1 MLKSLQMKLVL
12 ILMLLVVA
20 VMAVVGV
27 FLVNSVTAYN
37 RSDFQRQMVDFFALR
52 GQELD
57 KGLSACNGDLD
68 QMEEVLEAYNGGLG
82 LDDHRNF
89 YILDG
94 KTGEFLTSSE
104 SRDATPF
111 RELTPNMITAMEGEV
126 GQTITALSPYFDVA
140 LPVDGGNYVLAVVDD
155 KGELDELT
163 WTMFTILI
171 RSLMFGLAVAILL
184 SFILA
189 RTITNPV
196 QRLTRTAQRI
206 AAGDFSQQP
215 QAESADEIGNLTRTF
230 GEMAKVLENTL
241 AEVNGERNKLSTL
254 FTHMADGVVA
264 FDKSGHILHMNPAA
278 QQMLGM
284 EFGPELTYTQVFPNL
299 NVEESDLGEGGQYIE
314 IDYAA
319 NKRILKIL
327 LAMFGTAED
336 ENSGIMAVLH
346 DITEQKKLDS
356 SRREFV
362 ANVSHELRTPLT
374 NVKGYTETLLDAGD
388 ELDGETRRNFLQVIY
403 NESDRMTH
411 IVKDLLTL
419 SQLDYGK
426 MDMEMSLIPV
436 KLIVQNIASAMLI
449 EARGQGLTL
458 ETKLEEPLPLILADR
473 NRMEQVI
480 ANIVSNA
487 IKYNRPGGTV
497 TLSAFSQEDKVVIKV
512 QDTGIGIPQEDI
524 PRLFERFY
532 RVDKARSRERG
543 GTGLGLAIAK
553 EIVEQH
559 QGTIGVESQLDAG
572 TTVTITLPVCP
583 PDHEGQL

>member
-52 GQELD
+52 GEELD

-68 QMEEVLEAYNGGLG
+68 QMEKVLEAYNGGLG

-171 RSLMFGLAVAILL
+171 RSLMFGLAVTILL

-254 FTHMADGVVA
+254 FTYMADGVVA

-284 EFGPELTYTQVFPNL
+284 EFGPELIYTQVFPNL
-299 NVEESDLGEGGQYIE
+299 NVEESDLGEGGRYIE

-426 MDMEMSLIPV
+426 MDMEMSPIPV

>member
-52 GQELD
+52 GEELD

-68 QMEEVLEAYNGGLG
+68 QMEKVLEAYNGGLG

-171 RSLMFGLAVAILL
+171 RSLMFGLAVTILL

-254 FTHMADGVVA
+254 FTYMADGVVA

-284 EFGPELTYTQVFPNL
+284 EFGPELIYTQVFPNL
-299 NVEESDLGEGGQYIE
+299 NVEESDLGEGGRYIE

-426 MDMEMSLIPV
+426 MDMEMSPIPV

-524 PRLFERFY
+524 PRLFARFY

>member
-52 GQELD
+52 GEELD

-68 QMEEVLEAYNGGLG
+68 QMEKVLEAYNGGLG

-254 FTHMADGVVA
+254 FTYMADGVVA

-284 EFGPELTYTQVFPNL
+284 EFGPELIYTQVFPNL
-299 NVEESDLGEGGQYIE
+299 NVEESDLGEGGRYIE

-426 MDMEMSLIPV
+426 MDMEMSPIPV

>member
-52 GQELD
+52 GEELD

-68 QMEEVLEAYNGGLG
+68 QMEKVLEAYNGGLG

-111 RELTPNMITAMEGEV
+111 RELTSNMITAMEGEV

-171 RSLMFGLAVAILL
+171 RSLMFGLAVTILL

-254 FTHMADGVVA
+254 FTYMADGVVA

-284 EFGPELTYTQVFPNL
+284 EFGPELIYTQVFPNL
-299 NVEESDLGEGGQYIE
+299 NVEESDLGEGGRYIE

-374 NVKGYTETLLDAGD
+374 NVKGYPETLLDAGD
-388 ELDGETRRNFLQVIY
+388 ELDGEPRRNFLQVIY

-426 MDMEMSLIPV
+426 MDMEMSPIPV

-497 TLSAFSQEDKVVIKV
+497 ALSAFSQEDKVVIKV

>member
-284 EFGPELTYTQVFPNL
+284 EFGQELTYTQVFPNL

-426 MDMEMSLIPV
+426 MDMEMSPIPV

-532 RVDKARSRERG
+532 RVDKARSREKG

>member
-52 GQELD
+52 GQELE

-140 LPVDGGNYVLAVVDD
+140 IPVDGGNYVLAVVDD

-264 FDKSGHILHMNPAA
+264 FDKNGHILHMNPAA

-284 EFGPELTYTQVFPNL
+284 KFGPELTYAQVFPNL
-299 NVEESDLGEGGQYIE
+299 NVDESDLGEGGQYIE

-426 MDMEMSLIPV
+426 MDMEMNPIPV

-449 EARGQGLTL
+449 EARAQGLTL

>member
-1 MLKSLQMKLVL
+1 
-12 ILMLLVVA
+12 
-20 VMAVVGV
+20 
-27 FLVNSVTAYN
+27 
-37 RSDFQRQMVDFFALR
+37 
-52 GQELD
+52 
-57 KGLSACNGDLD
+57 
-68 QMEEVLEAYNGGLG
+68 
-82 LDDHRNF
+82 
-89 YILDG
+89 
-94 KTGEFLTSSE
+94 
-104 SRDATPF
+104 
-111 RELTPNMITAMEGEV
+111 
-126 GQTITALSPYFDVA
+126 
-140 LPVDGGNYVLAVVDD
+140 
-155 KGELDELT
+155 
-163 WTMFTILI
+163 
-171 RSLMFGLAVAILL
+171 
-184 SFILA
+184 
-189 RTITNPV
+189 
-196 QRLTRTAQRI
+196 
-206 AAGDFSQQP
+206 
-215 QAESADEIGNLTRTF
+215 
-230 GEMAKVLENTL
+230 
-241 AEVNGERNKLSTL
+241 
-254 FTHMADGVVA
+254 
-264 FDKSGHILHMNPAA
+264 
-278 QQMLGM
+278 
-284 EFGPELTYTQVFPNL
+284 
-299 NVEESDLGEGGQYIE
+299 
-314 IDYAA
+314 
-319 NKRILKIL
+319 
-327 LAMFGTAED
+327 MFGTAED

-426 MDMEMSLIPV
+426 MDMEMSPIPV

>member
-284 EFGPELTYTQVFPNL
+284 EFGLELTYTQVFPNL

-426 MDMEMSLIPV
+426 MDMEMSPIPV

-497 TLSAFSQEDKVVIKV
+497 TLSAFSREDKVVIKV

>member
-52 GQELD
+52 GEELD

-68 QMEEVLEAYNGGLG
+68 QMEKVLEAYNGGLG

-171 RSLMFGLAVAILL
+171 RSLMFGLAVTILL

-254 FTHMADGVVA
+254 FTYMADGVVA

-299 NVEESDLGEGGQYIE
+299 NVEESDLGEGGRYIE

-426 MDMEMSLIPV
+426 MDMEMSPIPV

>member
-52 GQELD
+52 GEELD

-68 QMEEVLEAYNGGLG
+68 QMEKVLEAYNGGLG

-171 RSLMFGLAVAILL
+171 RSLMFGLAVTILL

-254 FTHMADGVVA
+254 FTYMADGVVA
-264 FDKSGHILHMNPAA
+264 FGKSGHILHMNPAA

-299 NVEESDLGEGGQYIE
+299 NVEESDLGEGGRYIE

-419 SQLDYGK
+419 SQLDQGK
-426 MDMEMSLIPV
+426 MDMEMSPIPV

>member
-1 MLKSLQMKLVL
+1 
-12 ILMLLVVA
+12 
-20 VMAVVGV
+20 
-27 FLVNSVTAYN
+27 
-37 RSDFQRQMVDFFALR
+37 
-52 GQELD
+52 
-57 KGLSACNGDLD
+57 
-68 QMEEVLEAYNGGLG
+68 
-82 LDDHRNF
+82 
-89 YILDG
+89 
-94 KTGEFLTSSE
+94 
-104 SRDATPF
+104 
-111 RELTPNMITAMEGEV
+111 
-126 GQTITALSPYFDVA
+126 
-140 LPVDGGNYVLAVVDD
+140 
-155 KGELDELT
+155 
-163 WTMFTILI
+163 
-171 RSLMFGLAVAILL
+171 
-184 SFILA
+184 
-189 RTITNPV
+189 
-196 QRLTRTAQRI
+196 
-206 AAGDFSQQP
+206 
-215 QAESADEIGNLTRTF
+215 
-230 GEMAKVLENTL
+230 
-241 AEVNGERNKLSTL
+241 
-254 FTHMADGVVA
+254 
-264 FDKSGHILHMNPAA
+264 
-278 QQMLGM
+278 M
-284 EFGPELTYTQVFPNL
+284 EFGQELTYTQVFPNL

-426 MDMEMSLIPV
+426 MDMEMSPVPV

-458 ETKLEEPLPLILADR
+458 ETRLEEPLPLILADR

-487 IKYNRPGGTV
+487 IKYNRPGGSV
-497 TLSAFSQEDKVVIKV
+497 TLCAFSREDKVVIKV

-532 RVDKARSRERG
+532 RWTRPVPGKEAAPAWGWPSPRRSWSSTREPLEWRVSWMPAAPSPS
-543 GTGLGLAIAK
+543 LCRCVRR
-553 EIVEQH
+553 IVRDSNERKDQKRRH
-559 QGTIGVESQLDAG
+559 
-572 TTVTITLPVCP
+572 
-583 PDHEGQL
+583 

>member
-1 MLKSLQMKLVL
+1 MLKSLQMKQVL

-27 FLVNSVTAYN
+27 FLVNSVAAYN

-52 GQELD
+52 GEELD

-68 QMEEVLEAYNGGLG
+68 QMEKMLEAYNGGLG

-171 RSLMFGLAVAILL
+171 RSLMFGLAVTILL

-254 FTHMADGVVA
+254 FTYMADGVVA

-284 EFGPELTYTQVFPNL
+284 EFGPELIYTQVFPNL
-299 NVEESDLGEGGQYIE
+299 NVEESDLGEGGRYIE

-426 MDMEMSLIPV
+426 MDMEMSPIPV

>member
-52 GQELD
+52 GEELD

-532 RVDKARSRERG
+532 RVDKARSREKG

>member
-52 GQELD
+52 GEELD

-68 QMEEVLEAYNGGLG
+68 QMEKVLEAYNGGLG

-171 RSLMFGLAVAILL
+171 RSLMFGLAVTILL

-254 FTHMADGVVA
+254 FTYMADGVVA

-284 EFGPELTYTQVFPNL
+284 EFGPELTYIQVFPNL
-299 NVEESDLGEGGQYIE
+299 NVEESDLGEGGRYIE

-388 ELDGETRRNFLQVIY
+388 ELDGETRRNFLRVIY

-426 MDMEMSLIPV
+426 MDMEMSPIPV

-458 ETKLEEPLPLILADR
+458 ETKLEEPLPVILADR
-473 NRMEQVI
+473 NRREQVI

>member
-52 GQELD
+52 GEELD

-68 QMEEVLEAYNGGLG
+68 QMEKVLEAYNGGLG

-254 FTHMADGVVA
+254 FTYMADGVVA

-284 EFGPELTYTQVFPNL
+284 EFGPELIYTQVFPNL
-299 NVEESDLGEGGQYIE
+299 NVEESDLGEGGRYIE

-426 MDMEMSLIPV
+426 MDIEMSPIPV

>member
-52 GQELD
+52 GEELD

-327 LAMFGTAED
+327 LAMFGTAEE

-426 MDMEMSLIPV
+426 MDMEMSPIPV

-512 QDTGIGIPQEDI
+512 QDTGIPQEDI

>member
-52 GQELD
+52 GEELD

-68 QMEEVLEAYNGGLG
+68 QMEKVLEAYNGGLG

-171 RSLMFGLAVAILL
+171 RSLMFGLAVTILL

-254 FTHMADGVVA
+254 FTYMADGVVA

-299 NVEESDLGEGGQYIE
+299 NVEESDLGEGGRYIE

-426 MDMEMSLIPV
+426 MDMEMSPIPV

-487 IKYNRPGGTV
+487 IKYNRLGGTV

>member
-196 QRLTRTAQRI
+196 
-206 AAGDFSQQP
+206 
-215 QAESADEIGNLTRTF
+215 
-230 GEMAKVLENTL
+230 
-241 AEVNGERNKLSTL
+241 
-254 FTHMADGVVA
+254 
-264 FDKSGHILHMNPAA
+264 
-278 QQMLGM
+278 
-284 EFGPELTYTQVFPNL
+284 
-299 NVEESDLGEGGQYIE
+299 
-314 IDYAA
+314 
-319 NKRILKIL
+319 
-327 LAMFGTAED
+327 
-336 ENSGIMAVLH
+336 
-346 DITEQKKLDS
+346 
-356 SRREFV
+356 
-362 ANVSHELRTPLT
+362 
-374 NVKGYTETLLDAGD
+374 
-388 ELDGETRRNFLQVIY
+388 
-403 NESDRMTH
+403 
-411 IVKDLLTL
+411 
-419 SQLDYGK
+419 
-426 MDMEMSLIPV
+426 
-436 KLIVQNIASAMLI
+436 
-449 EARGQGLTL
+449 
-458 ETKLEEPLPLILADR
+458 
-473 NRMEQVI
+473 
-480 ANIVSNA
+480 
-487 IKYNRPGGTV
+487 
-497 TLSAFSQEDKVVIKV
+497 
-512 QDTGIGIPQEDI
+512 
-524 PRLFERFY
+524 
-532 RVDKARSRERG
+532 
-543 GTGLGLAIAK
+543 
-553 EIVEQH
+553 
-559 QGTIGVESQLDAG
+559 
-572 TTVTITLPVCP
+572 
-583 PDHEGQL
+583 

>member
-52 GQELD
+52 GEELD

-68 QMEEVLEAYNGGLG
+68 QMEKVLEAYNGGLG

-171 RSLMFGLAVAILL
+171 RSLMFGLAVTILL

-254 FTHMADGVVA
+254 FTYMADGVVA

-284 EFGPELTYTQVFPNL
+284 EFGPELTYIQVFPNL
-299 NVEESDLGEGGQYIE
+299 NVEESDLGEGGRYIE

-388 ELDGETRRNFLQVIY
+388 ELDGETRRNFLRVIY

-426 MDMEMSLIPV
+426 MDMEMSPIPV

>member
-52 GQELD
+52 GEELD

-68 QMEEVLEAYNGGLG
+68 QMEKVLEAYNGGLG

-171 RSLMFGLAVAILL
+171 RSLMFGLAVTILL

-254 FTHMADGVVA
+254 FTYMADGVVA

-284 EFGPELTYTQVFPNL
+284 EFGPELIYTQVFPNL
-299 NVEESDLGEGGQYIE
+299 NVEESDLGEGGRYIE

-426 MDMEMSLIPV
+426 MDLEMSPIPV

>member
-52 GQELD
+52 GQELE

-140 LPVDGGNYVLAVVDD
+140 IPVDGGNYVLAVVDD

-264 FDKSGHILHMNPAA
+264 FDKNGHILHMNPAA

-284 EFGPELTYTQVFPNL
+284 EFGPELTYAQVFPNL

-426 MDMEMSLIPV
+426 MDMEMSPIPV

-449 EARGQGLTL
+449 EARAQGLTL

-487 IKYNRPGGTV
+487 IKYNRPGGSV
-497 TLSAFSQEDKVVIKV
+497 TLCAFSQEDKVVIKV

-572 TTVTITLPVCP
+572 STITITLPVCP

>member
-52 GQELD
+52 GEELD

-68 QMEEVLEAYNGGLG
+68 QMEKVLEAYNGGLG

-171 RSLMFGLAVAILL
+171 RSLMFGLAVTILL

-254 FTHMADGVVA
+254 FTYMADGVVA

-284 EFGPELTYTQVFPNL
+284 EFGPELIYTQVFPNL
-299 NVEESDLGEGGQYIE
+299 NVEESDLGEGGRYIE

-426 MDMEMSLIPV
+426 MDMEMSPIPV

-559 QGTIGVESQLDAG
+559 QGTSGVESQLDAG

>member
-12 ILMLLVVA
+12 ILMLLVVT

-52 GQELD
+52 GEELD

-68 QMEEVLEAYNGGLG
+68 QMEKVLEAYNGGLG

-171 RSLMFGLAVAILL
+171 RSLMFGLAVTILL

-254 FTHMADGVVA
+254 FTYMADGVVA

-284 EFGPELTYTQVFPNL
+284 EFWPELIYTQVFPNL
-299 NVEESDLGEGGQYIE
+299 NVEESDLGEGGRYIE

-426 MDMEMSLIPV
+426 MDMEMSPIPV

>member
-52 GQELD
+52 GEELD

-68 QMEEVLEAYNGGLG
+68 QMEKVLEAYNGGLG

-171 RSLMFGLAVAILL
+171 RSLMFGLAVTILL

-254 FTHMADGVVA
+254 FTYMADGVVA

-284 EFGPELTYTQVFPNL
+284 EFGPELIYTQVFPNL
-299 NVEESDLGEGGQYIE
+299 NVEESDLGEGGRYIE

-426 MDMEMSLIPV
+426 MDMEMSPIPV

-497 TLSAFSQEDKVVIKV
+497 TLSAFSQEDKAVIKV

>member
-52 GQELD
+52 GEELD

-68 QMEEVLEAYNGGLG
+68 QMEKVLGAYNGGLG

-171 RSLMFGLAVAILL
+171 RSLMFGLAVTILL

-254 FTHMADGVVA
+254 FTYMADGVVA

-284 EFGPELTYTQVFPNL
+284 EFGPELIYTQVFPNL
-299 NVEESDLGEGGQYIE
+299 NVEESDLGEGGRYIE

-426 MDMEMSLIPV
+426 MDMEMSPIPV
-436 KLIVQNIASAMLI
+436 KLIVQNIASAMRI

>member
-52 GQELD
+52 GEELD

-68 QMEEVLEAYNGGLG
+68 QMEKVLEAYNGGLG

-171 RSLMFGLAVAILL
+171 RSLMFGLAVTILL

-254 FTHMADGVVA
+254 FTYMADGVVA

-284 EFGPELTYTQVFPNL
+284 EFGPELIYTQVFPNL
-299 NVEESDLGEGGQYIE
+299 NVEESDLGEGGRYIE

-388 ELDGETRRNFLQVIY
+388 ELDGETRRNFLRVIY

-426 MDMEMSLIPV
+426 MDMEMSPIPV

>member
-52 GQELD
+52 GEELD

-68 QMEEVLEAYNGGLG
+68 QMEKVLEAYNGGLG

-171 RSLMFGLAVAILL
+171 RSLMFGLAVTILL

-254 FTHMADGVVA
+254 FTYMADGVVA

-284 EFGPELTYTQVFPNL
+284 EFGPELIHTQVFPNL
-299 NVEESDLGEGGQYIE
+299 NVEESDLGEGGRYIE

-426 MDMEMSLIPV
+426 MDMEMSPIPV

-487 IKYNRPGGTV
+487 IKYNRLGGTV

>member
-52 GQELD
+52 GQELE

-196 QRLTRTAQRI
+196 QRLTRTAQHI

-284 EFGPELTYTQVFPNL
+284 EFGQELTYTQVFPNL

-426 MDMEMSLIPV
+426 MDMEMSPVPV

-458 ETKLEEPLPLILADR
+458 ETRLEEPLPLILADR

-487 IKYNRPGGTV
+487 IKYNRPGGSV
-497 TLSAFSQEDKVVIKV
+497 TLCAFSREDKVVIKV

-572 TTVTITLPVCP
+572 STVTITLPVCP
-583 PDHEGQL
+583 PEREGQQ

>member
-52 GQELD
+52 GEELD

-68 QMEEVLEAYNGGLG
+68 QMEKVLEAYNGGLG

-254 FTHMADGVVA
+254 FTYMADGVVA

-284 EFGPELTYTQVFPNL
+284 EFGPELIYTQVFPNL
-299 NVEESDLGEGGQYIE
+299 NVEESDLGEGGRYIE

-426 MDMEMSLIPV
+426 MDIEMSPIPV
-436 KLIVQNIASAMLI
+436 KLNVQNIASAMLI

>member
-52 GQELD
+52 GEELD

-68 QMEEVLEAYNGGLG
+68 QMEKVLEAYNGGLG

-171 RSLMFGLAVAILL
+171 RSLMFGLAVTILL

-254 FTHMADGVVA
+254 FTYMADGVVA

-299 NVEESDLGEGGQYIE
+299 NVEESDLGDGGRYIE

-426 MDMEMSLIPV
+426 MDMEMSPIPV

>member
-52 GQELD
+52 GQELE

-284 EFGPELTYTQVFPNL
+284 EFGQELTYTQVFPNL

-426 MDMEMSLIPV
+426 MDMEMSPVPV

-449 EARGQGLTL
+449 EARAQGLTL
-458 ETKLEEPLPLILADR
+458 ETRLEEPLPLILADR

-487 IKYNRPGGTV
+487 IKYNRPGGSV
-497 TLSAFSQEDKVVIKV
+497 TLCAFSREDKVVIKV

-572 TTVTITLPVCP
+572 STVTITLPVCP
-583 PDHEGQL
+583 PEREGQR

>member
-52 GQELD
+52 GQELE

-284 EFGPELTYTQVFPNL
+284 EFGQELTYTQVFPNL

-426 MDMEMSLIPV
+426 MDMEMSPVPV

-458 ETKLEEPLPLILADR
+458 ETRLEEPLPLILADR

-487 IKYNRPGGTV
+487 IKYNRPGGLV
-497 TLSAFSQEDKVVIKV
+497 TLCAFSREDKVVIKV

-572 TTVTITLPVCP
+572 STVTITLPVCP
-583 PDHEGQL
+583 PDREGQQ

>member
-52 GQELD
+52 GQELE

-140 LPVDGGNYVLAVVDD
+140 IPVDGGNYVLAVVDD

-264 FDKSGHILHMNPAA
+264 FDKNGHILHMNPAA

-284 EFGPELTYTQVFPNL
+284 KFGPELTYAQVFPNL

-426 MDMEMSLIPV
+426 MDMEMSPIPV

-449 EARGQGLTL
+449 EARAQGLTL

-487 IKYNRPGGTV
+487 IKYNRPGGSV
-497 TLSAFSQEDKVVIKV
+497 TLCAFSQEDKVVIKV

-572 TTVTITLPVCP
+572 STITITLPVCP
-583 PDHEGQL
+583 PDREGQL

>member
-52 GQELD
+52 GEELD

-68 QMEEVLEAYNGGLG
+68 QMEKVLEAYNGGLG

-111 RELTPNMITAMEGEV
+111 RELTSNMITAMEGEV

-171 RSLMFGLAVAILL
+171 RSLMFGLAVTILL

-254 FTHMADGVVA
+254 FTYMADGVVA

-284 EFGPELTYTQVFPNL
+284 EFGPELIYTQVFPNL
-299 NVEESDLGEGGQYIE
+299 NVEESDLGEGGRYIE

-426 MDMEMSLIPV
+426 MDMEMSPIPV